1 MGSKINIE
9 NCFFHG
15 LAGGIPFWE
24 EERVIAE
31 GIKQLRYIIKLKG
44 ILSRRVLRESHG
56 ISYDEKEPVYN
67 GDEYIS
73 LCIKNPKKS
82 EFTGEFSTI
91 DPAFYRYIKYKIGIA
106 ISPNIVSKATFRM
119 GDYKRLPGERQVL
132 DNIDISDFMA
142 IVVGLP
148 NRSKVMTQLEDIL
161 KNTGIP
167 ITDIDGNI
175 LTSEKEITD
184 FDMEK

>member
-1 MGSKINIE
+1 MGAKINIE
-9 NCFFHG
+9 DCFFHG
-15 LAGGIPFWE
+15 LAGGIPFWD
-24 EERVIAE
+24 EERVLVV
-31 GIKQLRYIIKLKG
+31 GLKQLRQIIESKG
-44 ILSRRVLRESHG
+44 IYSRRILREKQG
-56 ISYDEKEPVYN
+56 ISYDEKEPLYN

-73 LCIKNPKKS
+73 LCIRHPEES
-82 EFTGEFSTI
+82 EFSGEFFTV

-106 ISPNIVSKATFRM
+106 ISPNIVNKATFRT

-175 LTSEKEITD
+175 LTSEKEIAD

>member
-1 MGSKINIE
+1 MGAKINIE
-9 NCFFHG
+9 DCFFHG
-15 LAGGIPFWE
+15 VAGGIPFWD
-24 EERVIAE
+24 EERVLAV
-31 GIKQLRYIIKLKG
+31 GLKQLRQIIESKG
-44 ILSRRVLRESHG
+44 IYSRRILKEKYG
-56 ISYDEKEPVYN
+56 ISNDEKEPVYN

-73 LCIKNPKKS
+73 LCIRHPEES
-82 EFTGEFSTI
+82 EFSGEFFTV

-106 ISPNIVSKATFRM
+106 ISPNIVSKAMFRM

-132 DNIDISDFMA
+132 DNIDISDFAA
-142 IVVGLP
+142 IVVGLS
-148 NRSKVMTQLEDIL
+148 NRSKAIKELEDIL

-175 LTSEKEITD
+175 LTGEKEIAD